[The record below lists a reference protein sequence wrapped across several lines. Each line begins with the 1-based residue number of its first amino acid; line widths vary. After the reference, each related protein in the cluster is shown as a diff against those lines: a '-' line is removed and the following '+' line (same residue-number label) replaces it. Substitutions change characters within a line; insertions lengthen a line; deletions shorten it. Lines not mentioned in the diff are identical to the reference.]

1 MSLAS
6 GAAFLVVLWEL
17 NFESPFCWI
26 YNHHLKW
33 LWVFYILCF
42 PWCLDQFVQS
52 LAFPLTSV
60 DVYVHII
67 CRLSKY
73 SRLSGWLTTFF
84 VDSRNFAALM
94 FPSLLVITS
103 TILPDFHEP
112 LGKSSLS
119 WQCPQSAMFHSLRF
133 LVTLTSVSTFLEG
146 LIGNHFVRSSKMIP
160 VVFVL
165 FSIFLTRSIL
175 TKVDMVRNQDHPIH
189 LRLQ

>member
-119 WQCPQSAMFHSLRF
+119 CTMSPICD
-133 LVTLTSVSTFLEG
+133 VSFA
-146 LIGNHFVRSSKMIP
+146 
-160 VVFVL
+160 
-165 FSIFLTRSIL
+165 SIL
-175 TKVDMVRNQDHPIH
+175 GDFNFSVDLSR
-189 LRLQ
+189 RLNR